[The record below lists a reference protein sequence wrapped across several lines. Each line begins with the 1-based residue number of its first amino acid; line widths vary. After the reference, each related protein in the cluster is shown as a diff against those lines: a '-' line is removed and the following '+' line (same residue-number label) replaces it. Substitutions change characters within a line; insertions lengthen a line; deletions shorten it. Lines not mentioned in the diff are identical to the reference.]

1 MKAIFASA
9 ILAVL
14 SIAPGA
20 AIASVSAAAAAV
32 AARIGRCPARIG
44 MLHPACLAS
53 AFNVYALA

>member
-1 MKAIFASA
+1 MKIIFASA

-20 AIASVSAAAAAV
+20 AIASVSAAAAA
-32 AARIGRCPARIG
+32 RIGRCAARIG

>member
-20 AIASVSAAAAAV
+20 AIASVSAAAAA
-32 AARIGRCPARIG
+32 AARIGRCAARID

>member
-1 MKAIFASA
+1 MKIIFASA

-20 AIASVSAAAAAV
+20 AIASVSAAAAAARIGWC
-32 AARIGRCPARIG
+32 AARID